1 MRWKYKNISSRQ
13 RVGRIQC
20 ATMSRTRPLQR
31 RRPRR
36 LFRLTLNLIKTISA
50 SDTVL
55 TSTLSTTLSMIEVEE
70 RSLSLE
76 TVTMRVG
83 ATLTVMMMLVME
95 EAVSRD
101 TGYPTDWWE
110 TRCPRLLNPLTEHRD
125 YLQDTDNTRGQSWW
139 RLVQEEEVS
148 GDPATCPPSVFS
160 LSQPQLDLAGQLTGH
175 QNRSWGNDSSWGSGH
190 QRRCCRTT
198 TSVAQTIT
206 GQGQEATEDSL
217 WY

>member
-101 TGYPTDWWE
+101 TGYPTD
-110 TRCPRLLNPLTEHRD
+110 
-125 YLQDTDNTRGQSWW
+125 
-139 RLVQEEEVS
+139 
-148 GDPATCPPSVFS
+148 
-160 LSQPQLDLAGQLTGH
+160 
-175 QNRSWGNDSSWGSGH
+175 
-190 QRRCCRTT
+190 
-198 TSVAQTIT
+198 
-206 GQGQEATEDSL
+206 
-217 WY
+217 